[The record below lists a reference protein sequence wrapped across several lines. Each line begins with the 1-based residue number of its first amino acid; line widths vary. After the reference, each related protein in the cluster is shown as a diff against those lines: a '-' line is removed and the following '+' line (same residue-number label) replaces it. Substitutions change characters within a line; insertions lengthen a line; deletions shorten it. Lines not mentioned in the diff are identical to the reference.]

1 MVRSLSRF
9 ALGAL
14 TRFALGA
21 LAAGAL
27 LAAPA
32 ALAAGAAAGKAKYD
46 MFCASCHGPA
56 GKGDGP
62 VGATLNPK
70 PRDFSVGDFKFDT
83 DGDGKRGTD
92 ADLKNVVKNGGGAYG
107 GSAMMAP
114 WGATLSAADLDNV
127 VAFVR
132 SLKK

>member
-14 TRFALGA
+14 
-21 LAAGAL
+21 AAGTF
-27 LAAPA
+27 LATPA
-32 ALAAGAAAGKAKYD
+32 AAAGDAAAGKAKYD
-46 MFCASCHGPA
+46 MFCATCHGPG

-62 VGATLNPK
+62 VGASLNPK
-70 PRDFSVGDFKFDT
+70 PRDFSKGEFKFDT
-83 DGDGKRGTD
+83 DGDGKPGTD

-114 WGATLSAADLDNV
+114 WGATLSEADLANV

-132 SLKK
+132 TLKR

>member
-1 MVRSLSRF
+1 MVRSFSRF

-14 TRFALGA
+14 AIGA
-21 LAAGAL
+21 F

-32 ALAAGAAAGKAKYD
+32 ALAGDAAAGKAKYD
-46 MFCASCHGPA
+46 MFCSSCHGPT

-62 VGATLNPK
+62 VGAALNPK
-70 PRDFSVGDFKFDT
+70 PRDFSAGDFLLDT
-83 DGDGKRGTD
+83 DGDGKVGTD

-114 WGATLSAADLDNV
+114 WGATLSDADLDNIL
-127 VAFVR
+127 AFVR
-132 SLKK
+132 SLKQ